1 MGYIRAGPTETD
13 ITSVTRILIAIV
25 ILLFGASLM
34 SAASA
39 PSRVLAD
46 DPAPGSESSRGQTES
61 DLATRTPTPT
71 VVPTA
76 TLVPTPVR
84 LPGTAPGSASGRRVV
99 VLDPG
104 HGGEEVGA
112 AANGVVEKDS
122 NLEMAARVQTLL
134 QASSVSVVLTRY
146 QDSRAAGPG
155 GVGWTAEYLDRQGR
169 IDIANAARG
178 ELFVS
183 IHSNGSTSTAQN
195 GVEAWYD
202 PTRYYGGNSQR
213 LAILLKDNV
222 LSELGRIGYGA
233 RDRGLMDSSC
243 HTVIDGVCT
252 SIMVISERTYM
263 TREEVERSGGDP
275 AAAGFTAGSDI
286 AYTRALA
293 MPAALIE
300 LLFITNPSDNAML
313 GSDIGRDAMA
323 RGVANGILG
332 YLGMSA
338 LH

>member
-1 MGYIRAGPTETD
+1 M
-13 ITSVTRILIAIV
+13 RILVAFI
-25 ILLFGASLM
+25 ILLFAASVL

-39 PSRVLAD
+39 PSRALAD
-46 DPAPGSESSRGQTES
+46 DPLPGSEPARGLT
-61 DLATRTPTPT
+61 DLDISTPTPT
-71 VVPTA
+71 PTIMPTA

-84 LPGTAPGSASGRRVV
+84 TPGTATGSSSGRRVV

-112 AANGVVEKDS
+112 AMNGVVEKNS
-122 NLEMAARVQTLL
+122 NLDMAARVQTLL
-134 QASSVSVVLTRY
+134 QTSGVSVVLTRY

-178 ELFVS
+178 DLLVS
-183 IHSNGSTSTAQN
+183 IHSNGSTSSAQN

-202 PTRYYGGNSQR
+202 PTRFYGGSSQR
-213 LAILLKDNV
+213 LAVALKDNV
-222 LSELGRIGYGA
+222 VSELGRIGYGA

-243 HTVIDGVCT
+243 HDVIDGSCT
-252 SIMVISERTYM
+252 TIMVISERTYM
-263 TREEVERSGGDP
+263 TREDVERQGGDP
-275 AAAGFTAGSDI
+275 AAAGFTPGSDI

-300 LLFITNPSDNAML
+300 LLFVTNPSDNAML
-313 GSDIGRDAMA
+313 GSEIGRDAIA
-323 RGVANGILG
+323 RGVANGILS
-332 YLGMSA
+332 YFGMSG

>member
-1 MGYIRAGPTETD
+1 VLYGAT
-13 ITSVTRILIAIV
+13 
-25 ILLFGASLM
+25 LL
-34 SAASA
+34 SAAGA
-39 PSRVLAD
+39 PTRALAE
-46 DPAPGSESSRGQTES
+46 DPPGTGISRGQTEL
-61 DLATRTPTPT
+61 DIATPTPTPT
-71 VVPTA
+71 VTPTA

-84 LPGTAPGSASGRRVV
+84 APGTEPGSGSGTGGRRVV

-112 AANGVVEKDS
+112 AQNGVVEKHS
-122 NLEMAARVQTLL
+122 NLEMAARVQRLL
-134 QASSVSVVLTRY
+134 QERGVSVVLTRY

-155 GVGWTAEYLDRQGR
+155 GVGWTADYLDRQGR

-183 IHSNGSTSTAQN
+183 IHSNGSTSSAQN

-213 LAILLKDNV
+213 LALLLKDQV
-222 LSELGRIGYGA
+222 ISELARIGYSA
-233 RDRGLMDSSC
+233 RDRGLQDSSC
-243 HTVIDGVCT
+243 HTVIDGACT

-263 TREEVERSGGDP
+263 TREDVERLGGDP
-275 AAAGFTAGSDI
+275 EAAGFNGAQI

-313 GSDIGRDAMA
+313 VGESGREAMA
-323 RGVANGILG
+323 RGVANGILQ
-332 YLGMSA
+332 YLGMSPSS
-338 LH
+338 

>member
-1 MGYIRAGPTETD
+1 
-13 ITSVTRILIAIV
+13 V
-25 ILLFGASLM
+25 LLGASLY

-39 PSRVLAD
+39 PSSVQAD
-46 DPAPGSESSRGQTES
+46 DPLDGPSRGRTEFDVAS
-61 DLATRTPTPT
+61 PTPTPT
-71 VVPTA
+71 VIPTA
-76 TLVPTPVR
+76 TLVPTPSR
-84 LPGTAPGSASGRRVV
+84 AQSTAPSATTGRRVV

-112 AANGVVEKDS
+112 AMNGVVEKNS

-134 QASSVSVVLTRY
+134 TSAGVSVVLTRY

-169 IDIANAARG
+169 IDIANAVHG

-183 IHSNGSTSTAQN
+183 IHANGSTSAAQN

-213 LAILLKDNV
+213 LALLLKDNV
-222 LSELGRIGYGA
+222 ISELGRIGYGA

-243 HTVIDGVCT
+243 HTVIDGACT
-252 SIMVISERTYM
+252 TIMVIRERTYM
-263 TREEVERSGGDP
+263 TREDVERHGGDP
-275 AAAGFTAGSDI
+275 AAMGFAPGSDI

-300 LLFITNPSDNAML
+300 ALFITNPSDNAML
-313 GSDIGRDAMA
+313 ASDAGRDAIA
-323 RGVANGILG
+323 RGIANGILS
-332 YLGMSA
+332 YMGMSA